1 MAGGIRT
8 ASKNYRT
15 HCIHLL
21 TGFGGTGLS
30 EINFLNTLVNFCLHK
45 PSYMI
50 SARHDVF
57 IEVAANLSFSKAGQ
71 VLFMSQPAVSKHI
84 KALERHYKTNLF
96 ERKGHSLQL
105 SEGGRLLYMR
115 LMEAKKIQNQLE
127 FELSTIKDRFKAKGQ
142 LKLGASTTVALY
154 ILPKILSAFHQRY
167 PDVKISLLNRN
178 SETIVNALMDEDID
192 VGIVE
197 AKDKRSSIL
206 YQPFLNDEV
215 VAVCSGKSPIAQ
227 KGSIRI
233 EEIKNFP
240 VVLREQGSGTLSAL
254 KQMLSKH
261 GVKLSDLKV
270 SVRLA
275 GTEAL
280 KNYLKEDNCLGFL
293 PRRSLLKELRDKEL
307 VMINIEGLHI
317 RREFFFIQRHGTDNE
332 GLTKTFISFAKS
344 YYDK

>member
-1 MAGGIRT
+1 
-8 ASKNYRT
+8 
-15 HCIHLL
+15 
-21 TGFGGTGLS
+21 
-30 EINFLNTLVNFCLHK
+30 
-45 PSYMI
+45 MI

-57 IEVAANLSFSKAGQ
+57 IEVAANLSFSKASQ
-71 VLFMSQPAVSKHI
+71 VLFISQPAVSKHI
-84 KALERHYKTNLF
+84 KALEKQYKSSLF
-96 ERKGHSLQL
+96 DRKGHSLQL
-105 SEGGRLLYMR
+105 SEAGRILYVR
-115 LMEAKKIQNQLE
+115 LIEAKKIQHQLE

-154 ILPKILSAFHQRY
+154 ILPKILSAFHQKY

-178 SETIVNALMDEDID
+178 SETIVNALIEEDID

-197 AKDKRSSIL
+197 AKSKRSAIF
-206 YQPFLNDEV
+206 YQPFVNDEV
-215 VAVCSGKSPIAQ
+215 VAVCSAKSPIAQ

-254 KQMLSKH
+254 KQMLFKN
-261 GVKLSDLKV
+261 GIRLSDLKV

-280 KNYLKEDNCLGFL
+280 KNFLKEDDCLGFL

-307 VMINIEGLHI
+307 VLVDIEGLHI
-317 RREFFFIQRHGTDNE
+317 RREFFFIQRHGSDSE
-332 GLTKTFISFAKS
+332 GLTKTFITFAKAH
-344 YYDK
+344 YDL